1 MNEFLI
7 RKMNIEFEEDK
18 IRKDNI
24 SLKDKILEKAK
35 TYKELQM
42 IYGKIDKEVVV
53 CKCCRDFINEL
64 DRERKMRLSKIS
76 AEDLERAEACREWV
90 KDYQALKLTDSTINR
105 RDRKSV
111 V

>member
-18 IRKDNI
+18 IKKDNI

-53 CKCCRDFINEL
+53 CKCCRDFIDEL
-64 DRERKMRLSKIS
+64 EENDLSMDFVRKLVNSIWF
-76 AEDLERAEACREWV
+76 L
-90 KDYQALKLTDSTINR
+90 
-105 RDRKSV
+105 
-111 V
+111 

>member
-7 RKMNIEFEEDK
+7 RKINIEFEEDK

-35 TYKELQM
+35 IYKELQI

-53 CKCCRDFINEL
+53 CKCCRDFIDEL
-64 DRERKMRLSKIS
+64 EENDLSMDFVRKLVNSIWY
-76 AEDLERAEACREWV
+76 L
-90 KDYQALKLTDSTINR
+90 
-105 RDRKSV
+105 
-111 V
+111 

>member
-1 MNEFLI
+1 MYNINIIKRERKKAMNEFLI

-24 SLKDKILEKAK
+24 LLEDKILEKAK

-64 DRERKMRLSKIS
+64 EENDLSMDFVRKLVNSIWY
-76 AEDLERAEACREWV
+76 L
-90 KDYQALKLTDSTINR
+90 
-105 RDRKSV
+105 
-111 V
+111 

>member
-1 MNEFLI
+1 MYNINIIKKERKKAMNEFLI

-24 SLKDKILEKAK
+24 SLEDKILEKAK

-64 DRERKMRLSKIS
+64 EENDLSMDFIRKLVNSIWY
-76 AEDLERAEACREWV
+76 L
-90 KDYQALKLTDSTINR
+90 
-105 RDRKSV
+105 
-111 V
+111 

>member
-1 MNEFLI
+1 MYNINIIKKERKKAMNEFLI
-7 RKMNIEFEEDK
+7 RKMNMEFEEDK

-64 DRERKMRLSKIS
+64 EENDLSMDFIRKLVNSIWY
-76 AEDLERAEACREWV
+76 L
-90 KDYQALKLTDSTINR
+90 
-105 RDRKSV
+105 
-111 V
+111 

>member
-7 RKMNIEFEEDK
+7 RKMNIEFKEDK

-53 CKCCRDFINEL
+53 CKCCRDFIDEL
-64 DRERKMRLSKIS
+64 EENDLSMDFVRKLVNLIWYLWKFKI
-76 AEDLERAEACREWV
+76 LFTN
-90 KDYQALKLTDSTINR
+90 L
-105 RDRKSV
+105 
-111 V
+111 

>member
-1 MNEFLI
+1 MYNINIIKRERKKAMNEFLI

-18 IRKDNI
+18 IKKDNI

-53 CKCCRDFINEL
+53 CKCCRDFIDEL
-64 DRERKMRLSKIS
+64 EENDLSMDFVRKLVNSIWY
-76 AEDLERAEACREWV
+76 L
-90 KDYQALKLTDSTINR
+90 
-105 RDRKSV
+105 
-111 V
+111 

>member
-24 SLKDKILEKAK
+24 LLEDKILEKAK
-35 TYKELQM
+35 MYKELQM

-64 DRERKMRLSKIS
+64 EENDLSMDFVRKLVNSIWY
-76 AEDLERAEACREWV
+76 L
-90 KDYQALKLTDSTINR
+90 
-105 RDRKSV
+105 
-111 V
+111 

>member
-1 MNEFLI
+1 MNKFLI

-18 IRKDNI
+18 IKKDNI

-35 TYKELQM
+35 IYKELQI

-64 DRERKMRLSKIS
+64 EENDLSMDFIRKLVNSIWY
-76 AEDLERAEACREWV
+76 L
-90 KDYQALKLTDSTINR
+90 
-105 RDRKSV
+105 
-111 V
+111 

>member
-7 RKMNIEFEEDK
+7 RKMNIEFKEDK

-53 CKCCRDFINEL
+53 CKCCRDFIDEL
-64 DRERKMRLSKIS
+64 EENDLSMDFVRKLVNSIWYLWKF
-76 AEDLERAEACREWV
+76 
-90 KDYQALKLTDSTINR
+90 KLLFTNL
-105 RDRKSV
+105 
-111 V
+111 

>member
-7 RKMNIEFEEDK
+7 RKMNIEFKEDK

-24 SLKDKILEKAK
+24 LLEDKILEKAK

-64 DRERKMRLSKIS
+64 EENDLSMDFIRKLVNLIWY
-76 AEDLERAEACREWV
+76 L
-90 KDYQALKLTDSTINR
+90 
-105 RDRKSV
+105 
-111 V
+111 

>member
-7 RKMNIEFEEDK
+7 RKMNMEFEEDK

-53 CKCCRDFINEL
+53 CKCCRDFIDEL
-64 DRERKMRLSKIS
+64 EENDLSMDFVRKLVNSIWYLWKF
-76 AEDLERAEACREWV
+76 
-90 KDYQALKLTDSTINR
+90 KLLFTNL
-105 RDRKSV
+105 
-111 V
+111 

>member
-1 MNEFLI
+1 MYNINIIKKERKKAMNEFLI
-7 RKMNIEFEEDK
+7 RKMNIEFEKDK

-53 CKCCRDFINEL
+53 CRCCRDFIDEL
-64 DRERKMRLSKIS
+64 EENDLSMDFVRKLVNSIWY
-76 AEDLERAEACREWV
+76 L
-90 KDYQALKLTDSTINR
+90 
-105 RDRKSV
+105 
-111 V
+111 

>member
-7 RKMNIEFEEDK
+7 RKMNIEFKEDK

-24 SLKDKILEKAK
+24 SLKNKILEKAK

-53 CKCCRDFINEL
+53 CKCCRDFIDEL
-64 DRERKMRLSKIS
+64 EENDLSMDFVRKLVNSIWYLWKF
-76 AEDLERAEACREWV
+76 
-90 KDYQALKLTDSTINR
+90 KLLFTNL
-105 RDRKSV
+105 
-111 V
+111 

>member
-1 MNEFLI
+1 MSEFLI

-18 IRKDNI
+18 IKKDNI

-53 CKCCRDFINEL
+53 CKCCRDFIDEL
-64 DRERKMRLSKIS
+64 EENDLSMDFVRKLVNSIWY
-76 AEDLERAEACREWV
+76 L
-90 KDYQALKLTDSTINR
+90 
-105 RDRKSV
+105 
-111 V
+111 

>member
-7 RKMNIEFEEDK
+7 RKMNIEFEKDK
-18 IRKDNI
+18 IRKDNV

-53 CKCCRDFINEL
+53 CKCCRDFIDEL
-64 DRERKMRLSKIS
+64 EENDLSMDFVRKLVNSIWYS
-76 AEDLERAEACREWV
+76 
-90 KDYQALKLTDSTINR
+90 
-105 RDRKSV
+105 
-111 V
+111 

>member
-7 RKMNIEFEEDK
+7 RKINIEFEEDK

-53 CKCCRDFINEL
+53 CKCCRDFIDEL
-64 DRERKMRLSKIS
+64 EENDLSIDFVRKLVNSIWYLWKF
-76 AEDLERAEACREWV
+76 
-90 KDYQALKLTDSTINR
+90 KLLFTNL
-105 RDRKSV
+105 
-111 V
+111 

>member
-1 MNEFLI
+1 MIKRERKKAMNEFLI

-24 SLKDKILEKAK
+24 LLEDKILEKAK

-64 DRERKMRLSKIS
+64 EENDLSMDFVRKLVNSIWY
-76 AEDLERAEACREWV
+76 L
-90 KDYQALKLTDSTINR
+90 
-105 RDRKSV
+105 
-111 V
+111 

>member
-7 RKMNIEFEEDK
+7 RKMNMEFKEDK

-24 SLKDKILEKAK
+24 SLKDKMLEKAK

-42 IYGKIDKEVVV
+42 IYGKINKEVVV

-64 DRERKMRLSKIS
+64 EENDLSMDFVRKLVNSIWY
-76 AEDLERAEACREWV
+76 L
-90 KDYQALKLTDSTINR
+90 
-105 RDRKSV
+105 
-111 V
+111 

>member
-18 IRKDNI
+18 IKKDNI

-35 TYKELQM
+35 IYKELQI

-53 CKCCRDFINEL
+53 CKCCRDFIDEL
-64 DRERKMRLSKIS
+64 EENDLSMDFVRKLVNSIWY
-76 AEDLERAEACREWV
+76 L
-90 KDYQALKLTDSTINR
+90 
-105 RDRKSV
+105 
-111 V
+111 

>member
-18 IRKDNI
+18 IRKDNV
-24 SLKDKILEKAK
+24 LLEDKILEKAK

-64 DRERKMRLSKIS
+64 EENDLSMDFVRKLVNLIWYS
-76 AEDLERAEACREWV
+76 
-90 KDYQALKLTDSTINR
+90 
-105 RDRKSV
+105 
-111 V
+111 

>member
-24 SLKDKILEKAK
+24 SLEDKILEKAK

-53 CKCCRDFINEL
+53 CKCCRDFIDEL
-64 DRERKMRLSKIS
+64 EENDLSMDFVRKLVNSIWYLWKF
-76 AEDLERAEACREWV
+76 
-90 KDYQALKLTDSTINR
+90 KLLFTIL
-105 RDRKSV
+105 
-111 V
+111 

>member
-1 MNEFLI
+1 MYNINIIKKERKKEMNEFLI
-7 RKMNIEFEEDK
+7 RKINIEFEEDK

-53 CKCCRDFINEL
+53 CKCCRDFIDEL
-64 DRERKMRLSKIS
+64 EENDLSMDFVRKLVNSIWY
-76 AEDLERAEACREWV
+76 L
-90 KDYQALKLTDSTINR
+90 
-105 RDRKSV
+105 
-111 V
+111 

>member
-24 SLKDKILEKAK
+24 LLEDKILEKAK

-64 DRERKMRLSKIS
+64 EENDLSMDFIRKL
-76 AEDLERAEACREWV
+76 
-90 KDYQALKLTDSTINR
+90 IN
-105 RDRKSV
+105 SIWYL
-111 V
+111 

>member
-7 RKMNIEFEEDK
+7 RKMNIEFEEEK

-24 SLKDKILEKAK
+24 LLEDKILEKAK

-64 DRERKMRLSKIS
+64 EENDLSMDFIRKLVNLIWY
-76 AEDLERAEACREWV
+76 L
-90 KDYQALKLTDSTINR
+90 
-105 RDRKSV
+105 
-111 V
+111 

>member
-7 RKMNIEFEEDK
+7 RKMNIEFEENK
-18 IRKDNI
+18 IKKDNI

-53 CKCCRDFINEL
+53 CKCCRDFIDEL
-64 DRERKMRLSKIS
+64 EENDLSMDFVRKLVNSIWY
-76 AEDLERAEACREWV
+76 L
-90 KDYQALKLTDSTINR
+90 
-105 RDRKSV
+105 
-111 V
+111 

>member
-18 IRKDNI
+18 IKKDNI
-24 SLKDKILEKAK
+24 LLKDKILEKAK

-53 CKCCRDFINEL
+53 CKCCRDFIDEL
-64 DRERKMRLSKIS
+64 EENDLSMDFVRKLVNSIWYLWKF
-76 AEDLERAEACREWV
+76 
-90 KDYQALKLTDSTINR
+90 KLLFTNL
-105 RDRKSV
+105 
-111 V
+111 

>member
-7 RKMNIEFEEDK
+7 RKMNMEFEEDK
-18 IRKDNI
+18 IKKDNI

-53 CKCCRDFINEL
+53 RKCYRDFIDEL
-64 DRERKMRLSKIS
+64 EENDLSMDFVRKLVNSIWYLWKF
-76 AEDLERAEACREWV
+76 
-90 KDYQALKLTDSTINR
+90 KLLFTNL
-105 RDRKSV
+105 
-111 V
+111 

>member
-18 IRKDNI
+18 IKKDNI
-24 SLKDKILEKAK
+24 LLEDKILEKAK

-64 DRERKMRLSKIS
+64 EENDLSMDFIRKLVNLIWY
-76 AEDLERAEACREWV
+76 L
-90 KDYQALKLTDSTINR
+90 
-105 RDRKSV
+105 
-111 V
+111 

>member
-24 SLKDKILEKAK
+24 SLEDKILEKAK
-35 TYKELQM
+35 MYKELQM

-64 DRERKMRLSKIS
+64 EENDLSMDFIRKLVNSIWY
-76 AEDLERAEACREWV
+76 L
-90 KDYQALKLTDSTINR
+90 
-105 RDRKSV
+105 
-111 V
+111 

>member
-18 IRKDNI
+18 IRKDNV
-24 SLKDKILEKAK
+24 LLEDKILEKAK

-64 DRERKMRLSKIS
+64 EENDLSMDFIRKLVNSIWYS
-76 AEDLERAEACREWV
+76 
-90 KDYQALKLTDSTINR
+90 
-105 RDRKSV
+105 
-111 V
+111 

>member
-18 IRKDNI
+18 IKKDNI

-53 CKCCRDFINEL
+53 CKCCRDFIDEL
-64 DRERKMRLSKIS
+64 EENDLSMDFVRKLVNSIWYLWKF
-76 AEDLERAEACREWV
+76 
-90 KDYQALKLTDSTINR
+90 KLLFTNL
-105 RDRKSV
+105 
-111 V
+111 

>member
-18 IRKDNI
+18 IKKDNI

-35 TYKELQM
+35 IYKELQI

-53 CKCCRDFINEL
+53 CKCCRDFIDEL
-64 DRERKMRLSKIS
+64 EENDLSMDFVRKLLNSIWYLQKF
-76 AEDLERAEACREWV
+76 
-90 KDYQALKLTDSTINR
+90 KLLFTNS
-105 RDRKSV
+105 
-111 V
+111 

>member
-18 IRKDNI
+18 IKKDNI

-53 CKCCRDFINEL
+53 CKCCRDFIDEL
-64 DRERKMRLSKIS
+64 EENDLSMDFVRKLVNSIWFLWKF
-76 AEDLERAEACREWV
+76 
-90 KDYQALKLTDSTINR
+90 KLLFTNS
-105 RDRKSV
+105 
-111 V
+111 

>member
-1 MNEFLI
+1 MYNISIIKKERKKAMNKFLI

-18 IRKDNI
+18 IKKDNI

-35 TYKELQM
+35 IYKELQI

-64 DRERKMRLSKIS
+64 EENDLSMDFVRKLVNSIWY
-76 AEDLERAEACREWV
+76 L
-90 KDYQALKLTDSTINR
+90 
-105 RDRKSV
+105 
-111 V
+111 

>member
-24 SLKDKILEKAK
+24 LLEDKILEKAK

-64 DRERKMRLSKIS
+64 EENDLSMDFVRKLVNSIWYS
-76 AEDLERAEACREWV
+76 
-90 KDYQALKLTDSTINR
+90 
-105 RDRKSV
+105 
-111 V
+111 

>member
-1 MNEFLI
+1 MYNINIIKKERKKAMNEFLI
-7 RKMNIEFEEDK
+7 RKMNMEFKEDK
-18 IRKDNI
+18 IRKDNV

-64 DRERKMRLSKIS
+64 EENDLSMDFVRKLVNSIWF
-76 AEDLERAEACREWV
+76 L
-90 KDYQALKLTDSTINR
+90 
-105 RDRKSV
+105 
-111 V
+111 

>member
-24 SLKDKILEKAK
+24 LLEDKILEKAK

-42 IYGKIDKEVVV
+42 IYGKINKEVVV

-64 DRERKMRLSKIS
+64 EENDLSMDFVRKLVNSIWYLWKF
-76 AEDLERAEACREWV
+76 
-90 KDYQALKLTDSTINR
+90 KLLFTNL
-105 RDRKSV
+105 
-111 V
+111 